1 MTFDVDWVP
10 SVEKRV
16 RDLGGAFAKTGH
28 NVQKPTTLA

>member
-16 RDLGGAFAKTGH
+16 RDLGGAFVKTGH
-28 NVQKPTTLA
+28 NVQKPTTVA

>member
-1 MTFDVDWVP
+1 MTFDVGWVP

-16 RDLGGAFAKTGH
+16 RDLGGAFVKTGH